1 MTPNSPAAL
10 ALFFGLMAVM
20 VWIVWMGRRRE
31 QFAGVSEV
39 SAAEQADLGRE
50 ARAMYTSPQWKLC
63 NPETPSDFDSTVL
76 SLFHSIEAN
85 RDDIDA
91 KLETVRTTL
100 ANAGHFERSKDKQ
113 KLYLVYRNMAAYLVR
128 SRPGR
133 SRLGMQQLLASWGMV
148 GKLAGGD
155 VGPRRVPDA
164 WIRPLVDDFARGVVV
179 SGSGT
184 GAARGVASE
193 NQRVFWIALFVAF
206 TVSAIIHLVYQDLLE
221 TYMLMLGI
229 GIFLAAAVALKIQFH
244 LARRSREGQQP

>member
-1 MTPNSPAAL
+1 MTTNSPAAF

-20 VWIVWMGRRRE
+20 VWIAWMGRRRE

-50 ARAMYTSPQWKLC
+50 ARAMYTNPQWKLC

-76 SLFHSIEAN
+76 SLFQSVEAN
-85 RDDIDA
+85 GDDIDA
-91 KLETVRTTL
+91 KLETVRTAL
-100 ANAGHFERSKDKQ
+100 ANAGHFERGKDKW
-113 KLYLVYRNMAAYLVR
+113 KLNLVYGNMAAYLVR

-133 SRLGMQQLLASWGMV
+133 SRLGMQQLLASWGRV
-148 GKLAGGD
+148 GKVAGGD

-164 WIRPLVDDFARGVVV
+164 WIRPLVDDLPRGIVV
-179 SGSGT
+179 SGRGT

-193 NQRVFWIALFVAF
+193 NQRVFWIALFIAF
-206 TVSAIIHLVYQDLLE
+206 TASAIVHLVYQDLLE

-229 GIFLAAAVALKIQFH
+229 GIFLAAAAALKVQFY
-244 LARRSREGQQP
+244 LARRRREGRQP

>member
-10 ALFFGLMAVM
+10 ALLFGFMAAM
-20 VWIVWMGRRRE
+20 VWIVWLGRRRE

-50 ARAMYTSPQWKLC
+50 ARAMYTSPQWKLY
-63 NPETPSDFDSTVL
+63 NPETPSDFDSAVL
-76 SLFHSIEAN
+76 SLFDSIEAN

-100 ANAGHFERSKDKQ
+100 ANAGHFERSKNKQ
-113 KLYLVYRNMAAYLVR
+113 KLYRVYRNMAAYLVR
-128 SRPGR
+128 SRAGR
-133 SRLGMQQLLASWGMV
+133 SRLGMQQLLASWGRV
-148 GKLAGGD
+148 GKLAGRD

-164 WIRPLVDDFARGVVV
+164 WIRPLADDFARGVVV
-179 SGSGT
+179 SGRGT

-193 NQRVFWIALFVAF
+193 NQRVFWIALFIAF

-221 TYMLMLGI
+221 TYLLMLGL
-229 GIFLAAAVALKIQFH
+229 GIFLAAAVALKIQFY
-244 LARRSREGQQP
+244 LARRRREGRQP